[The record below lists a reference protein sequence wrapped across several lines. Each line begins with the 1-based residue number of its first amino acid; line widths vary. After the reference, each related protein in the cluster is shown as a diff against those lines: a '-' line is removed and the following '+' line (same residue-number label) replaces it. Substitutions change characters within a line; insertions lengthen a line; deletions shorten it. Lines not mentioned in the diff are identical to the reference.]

1 MAKRKALTRFTLFI
15 FPFRNIFMKAALYV
29 RVSTEEQAKEG
40 FSIPA
45 QLGRLEAYC
54 KSKGWRIYDEYI
66 DDGYTGRE
74 KERPA
79 YAEMM
84 RDIEY
89 WDVLLTLKI
98 DRVHRNLRNFL
109 EMFDILQRNNKHFAT
124 VYENIDT
131 SSAIGRFF
139 VKLIASIAELE
150 SEQISERVKLAMDH
164 AKKQGYHVGRPPKLF
179 TRKRVNGHLV
189 VEPSPEALRI
199 LDMHRKGMSYNQI
212 SYETGIPLT
221 TVYRTVNKLKSMG
234 Y

>member
-1 MAKRKALTRFTLFI
+1 
-15 FPFRNIFMKAALYV
+15 MKAALYV

-84 RDIEY
+84 QDIEY

-109 EMFDILQRNNKHFAT
+109 EMFDTLQ
-124 VYENIDT
+124 VI
-131 SSAIGRFF
+131 I
-139 VKLIASIAELE
+139 SI
-150 SEQISERVKLAMDH
+150 SQ
-164 AKKQGYHVGRPPKLF
+164 PF
-179 TRKRVNGHLV
+179 TR
-189 VEPSPEALRI
+189 
-199 LDMHRKGMSYNQI
+199 
-212 SYETGIPLT
+212 T
-221 TVYRTVNKLKSMG
+221 
-234 Y
+234 

>member
-1 MAKRKALTRFTLFI
+1 
-15 FPFRNIFMKAALYV
+15 MKAALYI

-45 QLGRLEAYC
+45 QLERLKAYC

-79 YAEMM
+79 YNEMM
-84 RDIEY
+84 QDIEY

-109 EMFDILQRNNKHFAT
+109 EMFDTLQKHRKHFAT

-139 VKLIASIAELE
+139 IKLIASIAELE
-150 SEQISERVKLAMDH
+150 SEQISERVKIAMEQ

-179 TRKRVNGHLV
+179 NIVREGGHMKLV
-189 VEPSPEALRI
+189 PSEKALKIRD
-199 LDMHRKGMSYNQI
+199 LSNKGYSLRQI
-212 SYETGIPLT
+212 ASEINESVS
-221 TVYRTVNKLKSMG
+221 TVWRTLKTLEQMNL
-234 Y
+234 